1 MNTKSAWMLVA
12 QRELSVR
19 LRDKTFIG
27 STLLSLVIL
36 IAVFGFQAWNANKA
50 ATYDLAVTS
59 QSQEMG
65 ETVKAAAP
73 GIDDKVTINLVGV
86 SDDSAAKA
94 AVMDESADAWLHP
107 KGDGW
112 QLVGKSEVSAG
123 LQDIATQSIGTSVLS
138 TNAQEAGTDVAAL
151 QKGTSVTT
159 DILDGDAEQQG
170 IAKAVGFG
178 MAILFYMSAVIFG
191 MYLAMSV
198 TEEKQSRIVEII
210 ATSIPLRHLLF
221 GKLIAAVALAVAQ
234 LLLYAAVA
242 VVGASF
248 TEWGDMLPSFTAGLA
263 WFVVF
268 FIVGFTMVAA
278 LYAVAGALASRQED
292 IQSTSMPVTMLLMA
306 VFFGAMFA
314 KGTLAD
320 VLAWVPP
327 FSAVLQPM
335 RLVSG
340 ESQWWE
346 ALVSLGLLAAA
357 TIGVILVA
365 ERIYR
370 RALMQTGGKLTY
382 KEAWKAEL

>member
-36 IAVFGFQAWNANKA
+36 IAVFGFQAWNANKDA
-50 ATYDLAVTS
+50 AYDLAVTS

-65 ETVKAAAP
+65 QAVADAAP
-73 GIDDKVTINLVGV
+73 GIDDKVSINLVDV
-86 SDDSAAKA
+86 ADDQAAEA
-94 AVMDESADAWLHP
+94 AVLDESADAWLEP
-107 KGDGW
+107 DADGW
-112 QLVGKSEVSAG
+112 KLTGKSEVNST
-123 LQDIATQSIGTSVLS
+123 LQAVATQTISSSVLAA
-138 TNAQEAGTDVAAL
+138 NADKAGTDVESL
-151 QKGTSVTT
+151 QKGTNVTT
-159 DILDGDAEQQG
+159 DILDGDAKQQG

-221 GKLIAAVALAVAQ
+221 GKLIAAVVLAVAQ

-248 TEWGDMLPSFTAGLA
+248 TEWGDLLPSFTAGLA

-314 KGTLAD
+314 QGTLAD

-346 ALVSLGLLAAA
+346 ALISLGLLVAA
-357 TIGVILVA
+357 TVGVILVA